1 MPIRDDFIQR
11 TIEQIAEVIAYMLG
25 TRDQSAFDE
34 AATFIEEAY
43 REHTGSG
50 RALMTKLTS
59 DDLIT
64 ILSTAGH
71 FDKEKGYLVAS
82 LLWAEAQMLTARS
95 MAVPPDLHLKALDLF
110 LESSLEGLV
119 MDDLNDNIVDLQVA
133 LEGFLLPEVTLWRL
147 FDHRVK
153 RGGYLGAEDL
163 LFELLERFGPSEALT
178 SRGRAFYREL
188 AEVPEPKLRAGGL
201 DHDGVG
207 VGSEEF
213 EMALAEGAEGS
224 VT

>member
-1 MPIRDDFIQR
+1 MPIRDDLIQR

-25 TRDQSAFDE
+25 QHDQAAFDE
-34 AATFIEEAY
+34 AAATIERAY

-50 RALMTKLTS
+50 RALMTRLGS

-82 LLWAEAQMLTARS
+82 LLWAEAQLLAVRH
-95 MAVPPDLHLKALDLF
+95 MAVPPELHLKALDLF
-110 LESSLEGLV
+110 LESGLEGLV
-119 MDDLNDNIVDLQVA
+119 MDDLNGHIVDLQVE
-133 LEGFLLPEVTLWRL
+133 LEPFALPEATLWRL
-147 FDHRVK
+147 FEHRVG

-163 LFELLERFGPSEALT
+163 LYELLERFGSSEALA

-188 AEVPEPKLRAGGL
+188 AAASDSKLRDGGL
-201 DHDGVG
+201 SREGVEI
-207 VGSEEF
+207 GSEEF
-213 EMALAEGAEGS
+213 EVALAEVAEG
-224 VT
+224 